1 MAFER
6 KMFRWFNLVD
16 MLILIFQYCVKTQQG
31 YIWFKASTYAWYHR
45 LMVLIQLGFTCSV
58 ADSSLFTYSKGSTL
72 IYVLVYVNNI
82 VVTFTDLN
90 VLDSMKNLG
99 CVHYFL
105 GIEAHFA
112 DGSLFLSKQIVELL

>member
-1 MAFER
+1 M
-6 KMFRWFNLVD
+6 
-16 MLILIFQYCVKTQQG
+16 KTQQG
-31 YIWFKASTYAWYHR
+31 SIWFKASANAWYHR
-45 LMVLIQLGFTCSV
+45 LMVLIQLGLTCSV

-90 VLDSMKNLG
+90 VLDSMISMPTIPFTGKNLG